1 MTDELRSQR
10 IDVDGSTAQGDTAPG
25 NPAARPRRRY
35 TRPELTTFGTVKDL
49 TRGASGNA
57 SDTVGKRR
65 RRGGGPPGG

>member
-10 IDVDGSTAQGDTAPG
+10 VDVDGSTAEGSIAAAG
-25 NPAARPRRRY
+25 ARPRRRY

-65 RRGGGPPGG
+65 KKGQG

>member
-10 IDVDGSTAQGDTAPG
+10 MNVDGSTAQGSTAEAG
-25 NPAARPRRRY
+25 ASPRRRY

-57 SDTVGKRR
+57 SDTIGKRR
-65 RRGGGPPGG
+65 KKGGG

>member
-10 IDVDGSTAQGDTAPG
+10 VDVDGSTAEGSAVVDRVGAAG
-25 NPAARPRRRY
+25 ARPRRRY
-35 TRPELTTFGTVKDL
+35 TRPELTTFGTVKEL

-65 RRGGGPPGG
+65 KKGGA